1 MKNYK
6 TKRSTYFLFAS
17 LFGALIFSFFVVR
30 NILFSSENIS
40 GSEPGAE
47 NEGLVYG
54 EEGQSSGD
62 AMFGSE
68 NYNVPQIGTGSV
80 VLNYTSAEN
89 QWPLEVGET
98 KNEIFSDKKKNYKK
112 LNLAWST
119 TKPTKC
125 ELKYAQSGSAAEKVF
140 KEDDYSMSNSAM
152 IEKLDSASTYNYT
165 IVARDRWGNE
175 KESDKFAV
183 YTGAPELSFLDLLGG
198 ALQ

>member
-68 NYNVPQIGTGSV
+68 NYNVPQLATGSV
-80 VLNYTSAEN
+80 VITCT
-89 QWPLEVGET
+89 PGE
-98 KNEIFSDKKKNYKK
+98 KI
-112 LNLAWST
+112 
-119 TKPTKC
+119 
-125 ELKYAQSGSAAEKVF
+125 F
-140 KEDDYSMSNSAM
+140 KEDDYSMSHSAM